1 MLKVRYRRTK
11 AYTMVTCL
19 LLLGILGMV
28 AVGQSLCYYAR
39 IMSYQEMINTNQAQ
53 TVMNRLRYDR
63 RDAGTYPEGKV
74 VWQGGHYVV
83 TLSNN
88 QQYCFEK

>member
-53 TVMNRLRYDR
+53 TVMNRLRYDQCH
-63 RDAGTYPEGKV
+63 AGTYSEGKV

>member
-1 MLKVRYRRTK
+1 
-11 AYTMVTCL
+11 
-19 LLLGILGMV
+19 
-28 AVGQSLCYYAR
+28 
-39 IMSYQEMINTNQAQ
+39 MINTNQAQ
-53 TVMNRLRYDR
+53 TVMNRLRYDQR
-63 RDAGTYPEGKV
+63 HAGTYPEGKV

>member
-1 MLKVRYRRTK
+1 
-11 AYTMVTCL
+11 MVTCL
-19 LLLGILGMV
+19 LLLGILGIV

>member
-1 MLKVRYRRTK
+1 
-11 AYTMVTCL
+11 
-19 LLLGILGMV
+19 MV

>member
-1 MLKVRYRRTK
+1 
-11 AYTMVTCL
+11 MVTCL

>member
-1 MLKVRYRRTK
+1 
-11 AYTMVTCL
+11 MVTCL

-63 RDAGTYPEGKV
+63 RDAGTYPEGKA

>member
-39 IMSYQEMINTNQAQ
+39 IMSY
-53 TVMNRLRYDR
+53 TVMEYYEIQKPVECRHHAISRAFD
-63 RDAGTYPEGKV
+63 
-74 VWQGGHYVV
+74 
-83 TLSNN
+83 LS
-88 QQYCFEK
+88 